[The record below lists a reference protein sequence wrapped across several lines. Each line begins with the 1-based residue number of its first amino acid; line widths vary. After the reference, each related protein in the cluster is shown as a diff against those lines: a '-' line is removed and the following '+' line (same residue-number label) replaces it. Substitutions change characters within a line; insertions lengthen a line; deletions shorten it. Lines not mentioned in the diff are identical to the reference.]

1 MFIYVA
7 SPYSSPDREVEIS
20 RYEKV
25 MEFMTERVNEKPSE
39 VLYSPILHCHDWA
52 ERFTLSKD
60 AAWWRRHNLSI
71 LQRASGLFLLTLP
84 GWQESKGVKVE
95 IDFAIDLYLPI
106 TVWKWNEGLELYHGF
121 PYPQS

>member
-52 ERFTLSKD
+52 ERFTLPKD